1 MPCHYFWNFIFLGH
15 HGLYSCSIYILKLQ
29 SVPMFSLER
38 RFYERRTIGI
48 SYFILYMLICVE
60 KNVYCIKLTIQFLGN
75 INKTYFY
82 IILAIFD
89 VYISTTIDNKR
100 RFVHDAFPGIKYRE
114 HAFFLPKPQNLWFG
128 AWGFGQRSCRV
139 WFVHVRLCWIFIFYF
154 LFFVQVW
161 TTRFALTNR
170 FKWMCSI

>member
-1 MPCHYFWNFIFLGH
+1 M
-15 HGLYSCSIYILKLQ
+15 YSCSIYILKLQ
-29 SVPMFSLER
+29 SVLMFSLER

-100 RFVHDAFPGIKYRE
+100 
-114 HAFFLPKPQNLWFG
+114 
-128 AWGFGQRSCRV
+128 
-139 WFVHVRLCWIFIFYF
+139 
-154 LFFVQVW
+154 
-161 TTRFALTNR
+161 
-170 FKWMCSI
+170 

>member
-29 SVPMFSLER
+29 SVLMFSLER
-38 RFYERRTIGI
+38 RFYERRSIGI

-100 RFVHDAFPGIKYRE
+100 WFVHDAFPGIKYRE
-114 HAFFLPKPQNLWFG
+114 HAFFLPKPQNLWFW